1 MPSIKE
7 KELIDQACKNLSD
20 KLGGSEIT
28 SAMSRNRILDS
39 TISVAGITFGVI
51 AKSVVMSSNM
61 SFTIQQAKDAHE
73 ATNLPILLVLGY
85 VQPSIMQTMY
95 DNGISVIDYAGNC
108 MIKQGLL
115 CVNVSG
121 QKNTYRNDTKSHALS
136 EGAIKLIY
144 RFLSDKSFV
153 GKAYRTISSETGMSL
168 GSIKNTI
175 EELTNRQFVMHTDKG
190 RKLINEDKLLEL
202 WVQAYNQT
210 IRPKLMLRRMSFRTD
225 EMRSKWQEMNLPEG
239 MLWGGDCGANLTDGY
254 LVPGSFEIY
263 TSKPSA
269 MLMTTGMVMPNE
281 NGEITLYQKF
291 WNDDNDTKVAPKL
304 IIYADLMNSGDSRQ
318 IEAAQRLISRC
329 AK

>member
-1 MPSIKE
+1 MSIRE
-7 KELIDQACKNLSD
+7 HELIVNACSNISNTLGRNDVSSAKSECKNFDYTL
-20 KLGGSEIT
+20 
-28 SAMSRNRILDS
+28 
-39 TISVAGITFGVI
+39 SVADTTFGV
-51 AKSVVMSSNM
+51 VVKGVLTNSNLP
-61 SFTIQQAKDAHE
+61 FALQQAQNARQ
-73 ATNLPILLVLGY
+73 ASQYPILFVLGY
-85 VQPSIMQTMY
+85 ASPAIMQTLS

-108 MIKQGLL
+108 MIKHGLL

-144 RFLSDKSFV
+144 RFLSDQSFI
-153 GKAYRTISSETGMSL
+153 GKAYRTISSETGLSL
-168 GSIKNTI
+168 GTIKNTI

-190 RKLINEDKLLEL
+190 RKLINEEKLLEL

-210 IRPKLMLRRMSFRTD
+210 IRPKLMLRRMSFRTE
-225 EMRSKWQEMNLPEG
+225 EMRSRWQEMNLPEG

-254 LVPGSFEIY
+254 LIPGSFEIY

-281 NGEITLYQKF
+281 NGEIVLYQKF
-291 WNDDNDTKVAPKL
+291 WNDDNDTKVAPRL

-318 IEAAQRLISRC
+318 IEAAQRLI
-329 AK
+329 KNGI

>member
-1 MPSIKE
+1 MSIRE
-7 KELIDQACKNLSD
+7 QELIVNACNNISITLGRNDVSSAESKCKNFDYTLSIAD
-20 KLGGSEIT
+20 T
-28 SAMSRNRILDS
+28 
-39 TISVAGITFGVI
+39 TFGVI
-51 AKSVVMSSNM
+51 VKGVLTNSNLP
-61 SFTIQQAKDAHE
+61 FALQQAQNARE
-73 ATNLPILLVLGY
+73 TSQYPILFVLGY
-85 VQPSIMQTMY
+85 TSPTIMQTLC
-95 DNGISVIDYAGNC
+95 DSGISVIDYAGNC
-108 MIKQGLL
+108 MIKHGLL

-136 EGAIKLIY
+136 EGAIKLIF

-153 GKAYRTISSETGMSL
+153 GKAYRTISSETGLSL

-225 EMRSKWQEMNLPEG
+225 EMRSKWQDMNLPEG
-239 MLWGGDCGANLTDGY
+239 MSWGGDCGAYLTDGY
-254 LVPGSFEIY
+254 LVPGSFDIY

-291 WNDDNDTKVAPKL
+291 WNDDDATKVAPKL

-318 IEAAQRLISRC
+318 IEAAQRLI
-329 AK
+329 KNGI